1 MSVQPSHSE
10 LQRDVGRVE
19 GTLGAMGDRLDK
31 LEEAMDKGFDKVGA
45 GLEKIDKR
53 LAVIESR
60 EAESKGAWKVV
71 VVVATAVS
79 GVIAWAANFFLGG

>member
-1 MSVQPSHSE
+1 MSIQPSHSE

-31 LEEAMDKGFDKVGA
+31 LEAAVDKGFDKVGA

-53 LAVIESR
+53 LAVIEAR
-60 EAESKGAWKVV
+60 DAEKKGAWKVV

-79 GVIAWAANFFLGG
+79 GVIAWLANYIFGG